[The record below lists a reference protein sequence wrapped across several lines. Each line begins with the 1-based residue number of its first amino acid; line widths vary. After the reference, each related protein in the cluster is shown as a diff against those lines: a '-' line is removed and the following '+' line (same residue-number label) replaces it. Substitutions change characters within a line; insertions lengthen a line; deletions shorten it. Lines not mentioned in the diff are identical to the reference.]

1 MDDDSMKIKQEIL
14 DDKRT
19 ATKDAIVKTEL
30 LDDFLDGFDD
40 EDDEDEEDQFHETYD
55 HSG

>member
-1 MDDDSMKIKQEIL
+1 MKIKQEIL

-30 LDDFLDGFDD
+30 LDDFLDDFDD
-40 EDDEDEEDQFHETYD
+40 EIAAAASERHNSKQPNRERVVTW
-55 HSG
+55 